1 MHNAAPRTR
10 YGCHECREDNELVMS
25 GRAHPDTRERYEG
38 HLRVC
43 ADCRRVHRVLHALYE
58 GPEGPAA
65 LQGMH
70 EEREFQA
77 IMRRTRG
84 EDAAHWYQS
93 FGPRLGIAALS
104 AVAGALALSLFN
116 VTPDLPEIL
125 DGDTEII
132 SDSSLEWWAP
142 DAELEGGIDHPAQSY
157 GRIVGGSAEVT
168 VLGGQAPTTN
178 TFAVGT
184 RFVAGLEESIQ
195 VGLVGKIVANFTAG
209 SDVEWTT
216 ASPSLLELNLSR
228 GLVAVRYDRRPSD
241 PMLHVRTPT
250 ALVRVMGTVFTV
262 QVDSEANTVV
272 SVLDGEVQVHH
283 PEDNRLLA
291 EVEAGYRFDVSKST
305 FADVG
310 RTEVRAA
317 LPLSSGVFGERIAMS
332 EAQALA
338 DARIPPTWNVPGLP
352 STFEYRTLSRV
363 PMRIGSDE
371 GIAIDVGEQP
381 RRARRARVSDDEGED
396 LIEQLV
402 RDAEVARSKEL
413 SDWLERCRELYY
425 SPETR
430 YRSARCLS
438 GFMDTYGDD
447 PRAVEGYL
455 LVGILRMDYALDHR
469 AADMAFAEFLRRAP
483 GHPRAELAMYRLW
496 LSSTEEGRI
505 AQALE
510 RGQRYLER
518 YPNGKYVGKI
528 LQRFPELYWKTRG
541 E

>member
-1 MHNAAPRTR
+1 
-10 YGCHECREDNELVMS
+10 MS
-25 GRAHPDTRERYEG
+25 GRAHPDARERYEG

-58 GPEGPAA
+58 GPETPRTLHGI
-65 LQGMH
+65 H
-70 EEREFQA
+70 EEREFQT

-84 EDAAHWYQS
+84 EDTAPWYQS
-93 FGPRLGIAALS
+93 FGPRVGIAALS

-116 VTPDLPEIL
+116 VTPDLPRLI
-125 DGDTEII
+125 DSDADVVADT
-132 SDSSLEWWAP
+132 SPEWWAP
-142 DAELEGGIDHPAQSY
+142 DVELEGGIDHPAQSY
-157 GRIVGGSAEVT
+157 GRIVGGSGEVT
-168 VLGGQAPTTN
+168 VPGGQAPTTN

-184 RFVAGLEESIQ
+184 HFTAGLGESLQ

-216 ASPSLLELNLSR
+216 ASPSLLELNLNR

-250 ALVRVMGTVFTV
+250 ALIRVMGTVFTV
-262 QVDSEANTVV
+262 QVDQETNTVV
-272 SVLDGEVQVHH
+272 SVLDGEVQVHN
-283 PEDNRLLA
+283 PENNRLLA

-310 RTEVRAA
+310 RAEVSAA
-317 LPLSSGVFGERIAMS
+317 LPLSSGVFGEPSAMN

-338 DARIPPTWNVPGLP
+338 DARIPPNWNVPGLP
-352 STFEYRTLSRV
+352 TEFEYRTLARV
-363 PMRIGSDE
+363 PMRVGSEDDL
-371 GIAIDVGEQP
+371 AIDVAASP
-381 RRARRARVSDDEGED
+381 RRIRRARVRDDEGEY

-402 RDAEVARSKEL
+402 RDAEATRRKEL
-413 SDWLERCRELYY
+413 SDWLELCRELYY

-438 GFMDTYGDD
+438 GFMDRYGDD

-469 AADMAFAEFLRRAP
+469 AADVAFGEFLRRAP